1 MNCCLADFHTSS
13 RPGLARART
22 ALNAPSTILCHTDR
36 MPDDVPPLD
45 ERREQPRLATE
56 EALGFIMARIA
67 ELPTRRGA
75 DPVPRSGRAR
85 AQRACA
91 DWAANVD
98 AMGLG
103 VQLTITRWRAL
114 PA

>member
-1 MNCCLADFHTSS
+1 MNRCLADFHTSS
-13 RPGLARART
+13 PGSGSSPNRT
-22 ALNAPSTILCHTDR
+22 NAPSTLLWHTDR

-45 ERREQPRLATE
+45 ERREQRRLATE

-75 DPVPRSGRAR
+75 DPVPHSGRAR